1 MLQRTHLTFS
11 HARALLAVH
20 AGLKQRSHQMVS
32 DAVKVLHFFKT
43 YRPDS
48 FGGVERSIHA
58 LATGCVAKGMD
69 IDVLSLS
76 PNPSPD
82 PQMIDGHRVIRAQRT
97 ANIASTGLS
106 LGAIKL
112 FRNAAKD
119 ADLIHYHYPWPF
131 MDLIHFITAPG
142 KPSVVTYHSD
152 IVRQSILDVAYAPLR
167 HRFLSSVNAI
177 VATSPAYLKSSK
189 VLNAFAA
196 KTTVIPLGLD
206 ASHYEAPDD
215 AKLKYWKSRFQ
226 KPFSLFIGEFRY
238 YKGLETLLEAA
249 PHVASD
255 IVVLGAGPLDSKLRK
270 IAESRKL
277 NNVHFVGRLD
287 DLDKVALIMLS
298 NGVVLPSNQR
308 SEAFGLVTLEA
319 AIHATPI
326 ISCEIGT
333 GTSYVN
339 INGETGIVVPPSD
352 PLALAGALNQIAAC
366 SITQDRMGRAARN
379 RFEQKFTAQ
388 RMVDSYVDLYQTLVH

>member
-1 MLQRTHLTFS
+1 
-11 HARALLAVH
+11 LAVF
-20 AGLKQRSHQMVS
+20 AGLTQRSQQLVS
-32 DAVKVLHFFKT
+32 NAVKVLHFFKT

-58 LATGCVAKGMD
+58 LATGCAARGME

-76 PNPSPD
+76 PNPSAD
-82 PQMIDGHRVIRAQRT
+82 PQMIDGHRVIRARRT

-106 LGAIKL
+106 LSAL
-112 FRNAAKD
+112 NMFRTAARE

-131 MDLIHFITAPG
+131 MDLMHFLAAPG
-142 KPSVVTYHSD
+142 KPSVVTYHAD
-152 IVRQSILDVAYAPLR
+152 IVRQSILGLAYAPLR
-167 HRFLSSVNAI
+167 NRFLSSVNAI
-177 VATSPAYLKSSK
+177 VATSPAYLSTSK
-189 VLNAFAA
+189 VLNAFAD

-206 ASHYEAPDD
+206 AAYYEAPDD

-249 PHVASD
+249 PHVSND

-319 AIHATPI
+319 AIHAKPVV
-326 ISCEIGT
+326 SCEIGT

-339 INGETGIVVPPSD
+339 VHGETGIVVPPSH
-352 PLALAGALNQIAAC
+352 PLALAGALNQIASC
-366 SITQDRMGRAARN
+366 SKLQDRMGRAARS
-379 RFEQKFTAQ
+379 RFEQKFTAK
-388 RMVDSYVDLYQTLVH
+388 RMVDSYVELYKTLVH